1 MKRIITLATLALIAF
16 TGLHAQGSPYQV
28 TGKAPEG
35 TKFVYYVLSDN
46 RRQMDSVAVKDGKY
60 EIKGET
66 TLNNFIIV
74 ITAEHSNRAF
84 LCDRTPVTYNFT
96 NAAVTG
102 SAQNVRFANQQKDM
116 AKDEA
121 KIMALYRQYQA
132 ETDAEKKKEME
143 KQLDELANKNTAS
156 VVRYISGHKNDLAPA
171 YFIGSS
177 YYEMSYKQ
185 LEDVLDST
193 AAYYSHP
200 LVKPAIM
207 YKEGLAK
214 RAPGKQFTD
223 LTMPDMDGT
232 PVKLSQWVGQ
242 GNYVLVDFWASW
254 CGPCRAEMPN
264 VVKAYEQYHAKGFE
278 VVGVSFDSKADAWKK
293 AVADMGM
300 KWPQMSDLKGWKSAA
315 HDVYG
320 ISAIPDNILVDGNG
334 TIVAT
339 GLRGE
344 KLMDK
349 LAEIYK

>member
-1 MKRIITLATLALIAF
+1 MKRIITLAALALTTF
-16 TGLHAQGSPYQV
+16 TGLRAQGSPYQV

-35 TKFVYYVLSDN
+35 AKFVYYLLSDN
-46 RRQMDSVAVKDGKY
+46 RRQVDSVAVKDGKY

-66 TLNNFIIV
+66 ALNNFIV
-74 ITAEHSNRAF
+74 VVTAEHSNMAF

-96 NAAVTG
+96 DAAVTG
-102 SAQNVRFANQQKDM
+102 SAQNVRFVNQQKSM
-116 AKDEA
+116 AQDEA

-132 ETDAEKKKEME
+132 ENDEETKKELE
-143 KQLDELANKNTAS
+143 KQLDEMANKNTAS

-177 YYEMSYKQ
+177 YYEMDYKQ
-185 LEDVLDST
+185 LESVLDST
-193 AAYYSHP
+193 ATYYAHP

-214 RAPGKQFTD
+214 RAPGKQFSD
-223 LTMPDMDGT
+223 LTMPDMNGKS
-232 PVKLSQWVGQ
+232 VKLSQWVGQ

-278 VVGVSFDSKADAWKK
+278 IVGVSFDSQGAAWKK
-293 AVADMGM
+293 AVGDMGM

-315 HDVYG
+315 HEVYG
-320 ISAIPDNILVDGNG
+320 ISAIPDNILVDGDG
-334 TIVAT
+334 IIVAT
-339 GLRGE
+339 GLRGD
-344 KLMDK
+344 KLMEK